1 LGNETKAETWKI
13 EIHKLPLPLK
23 LTTKIKMRTQVQQ
36 VNYNQVLGFVGKLS
50 ENEKEKLFFTL
61 RNDRVK
67 NLLAKL
73 RESAKGMS
81 LTFEEITDEVEIVRA
96 ARYENK
102 SEK

>member
-1 LGNETKAETWKI
+1 
-13 EIHKLPLPLK
+13 
-23 LTTKIKMRTQVQQ
+23 MRTQVQQ